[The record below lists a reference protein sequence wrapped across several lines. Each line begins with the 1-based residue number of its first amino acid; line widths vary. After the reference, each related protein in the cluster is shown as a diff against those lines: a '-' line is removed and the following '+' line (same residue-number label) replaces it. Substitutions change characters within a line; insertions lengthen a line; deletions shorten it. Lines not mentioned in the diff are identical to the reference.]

1 MSPETNLP
9 EPNPAGVLFLVAVM
23 VSSLLMWLGWWLGWA
38 ITPASAFGPISKP
51 DQCISVNALINRNCA
66 PVYMCN
72 GPKGTNA
79 DWCCSTEQRW
89 VTEEQKLLRWYKR
102 NCENAR

>member
-1 MSPETNLP
+1 MNDWWRPPDIILW
-9 EPNPAGVLFLVAVM
+9 AVAVFIALII
-23 VSSLLMWLGWWLGWA
+23 VPPIKNAFG
-38 ITPASAFGPISKP
+38 FGPIPKA
-51 DQCISVNALINRNCA
+51 DQCISVNALLQRNCA

-89 VTEEQKLLRWYKR
+89 LTEEQKLLRWYKR
-102 NCENAR
+102 NCESKHG